1 MSSVITEI
9 TDIKNTR
16 GCVLFDAE
24 CLFCVRLAERFAPL
38 LHRHGFALTPLQ
50 TPWVVNLLGR
60 RRGNTWSEMLLLTTG
75 GTTYGGA
82 DALIELTR
90 KIWWARPLYWLSFVP
105 GVKLGLRAAYAWIAH
120 RRLCFGGACRVQ
132 EAPTSPGLGVLN
144 WLPALGLPALVVAL
158 GQQLP
163 GWVLMW
169 IMALALFVGA
179 KWITVSRLLNSRARI
194 SPSRLMAYSLFWPGM
209 NAVAFCTSSYV
220 PCPPIRE
227 WSFAM
232 VKSLFGA
239 VLVWLAVPF
248 VAASH
253 PIARGWVGMI
263 GLAFLLHFGTFHL
276 LSLVWRTVG
285 INARPI
291 MHSPVSA
298 PSLTAFWSGR
308 WNSAFSDLMHK
319 HLLVPLAG
327 GVGMRRAVLAVFV
340 VSGLLHELVISLP
353 ARGGY
358 GLPTIYFTGQGLGL
372 LLERSRAGRG
382 LGLGRGWKG
391 RLFALVVAAGPAF
404 WLFHP
409 LFIRNVILPM
419 LHAIGAT

>member
-1 MSSVITEI
+1 MTTEI
-9 TDIKNTR
+9 TDIKNAR

-24 CLFCVRLAERFAPL
+24 CLFCTRLAKRFAPL

-60 RRGNTWSEMLLLTTG
+60 PKGNAWSEMLLLTPG
-75 GTTYGGA
+75 GTTFGGA
-82 DALIELTR
+82 DALIEFT
-90 KIWWARPLYWLSFVP
+90 KVISWARPLYWLACVP
-105 GVKLGLRAAYAWIAH
+105 GVKLGLRAAYAWVAH

-132 EAPTSPGLGVLN
+132 EAPNSPSLSVLN
-144 WLPALGLPALVVAL
+144 WLPALGLPALAMAL
-158 GQQLP
+158 RHQLP

-169 IMALALFVGA
+169 VMALALFMSA
-179 KWITVSRLLNSRARI
+179 KWITVSRLLFSRARI
-194 SPSRLMAYSLFWPGM
+194 SPLRLIAYSLFWPGM
-209 NAVAFCTSSYV
+209 NAVAFCTRRSASR
-220 PCPPIRE
+220 PPIRE
-227 WSFAM
+227 WAFATG
-232 VKSLFGA
+232 KSLFGA
-239 VLVWLAVPF
+239 VLVWFAVPC

-253 PIARGWVGMI
+253 PIARGWVGMV

-285 INARPI
+285 INARPL

-298 PSLTAFWSGR
+298 PSLSAFWGGR
-308 WNSAFSDLMHK
+308 WNSAFSDLMHE
-319 HLLVPLAG
+319 HLLVPLAR

-358 GLPTIYFTGQGLGL
+358 GLPTIYFTAQGLGL
-372 LLERSRAGRG
+372 LLERSRAGRR

-391 RLFALVVAAGPAF
+391 RMFALVVAAGPAF

-409 LFIRNVILPM
+409 PFIHSVILPM